1 MDLPFGSNSFLTLA
15 VLVFV
20 SVILLIEGLM
30 SVWKAHKGPE
40 VSRVKRRLQALAAT
54 SDNSAQTQLLKQR
67 LLGETSVLEQ
77 ALMRLPRVRQLD
89 RVLLQS
95 GLRWS
100 VSGLMLSSL
109 TVAALGWLLGLEFAP
124 ASPLIG
130 LLAAGGAAALPIAY
144 VLHRRAKRLD
154 HMGRQLPDMLDI
166 ITRAL
171 RAGHAFTSALKMA
184 GEEMPEPISSEF
196 RTVHDEMNFGISL
209 QQALTHLNERVPLTD
224 LRYFVVAVLI
234 QRDSGGNLT
243 EILTDLSRLLRE
255 RAKLLAKVRV
265 LSSEGRLSAWILGA
279 SRSGSR
285 PRTCISRP
293 ARPTSGSSRSR
304 PPEFVRTPGR
314 RPSSGSPGRWPSSPP
329 RKASGK
335 PRPCG

>member
-1 MDLPFGSNSFLTLA
+1 MDISPGSNSFLTLA

-20 SVILLIEGLM
+20 SVILLIEGLV
-30 SVWKAHKGPE
+30 SLWKTHKGPE

-54 SDNSAQTQLLKQR
+54 SDNSAPTHLLKQR

-77 ALMRLPRVRQLD
+77 LLLRLPRLRQLD

-95 GLRWS
+95 GLRWT
-100 VSGLMLSSL
+100 VAGVVLSSAAA
-109 TVAALGWLLGLEFAP
+109 AALGWLLGSEFAP
-124 ASPLIG
+124 QSPLIG
-130 LLAAGGAAALPIAY
+130 LLAAGGGASLPVALM
-144 VLHRRAKRLD
+144 LHRRARRLQ
-154 HMGRQLPDMLDI
+154 HMARQLPDMLDL

-224 LRYFVVAVLI
+224 LRYFVVAVLV

-279 SRSGSR
+279 MPFVLAGVLNIFN
-285 PRTCISRP
+285 PQFISLLWTDP
-293 ARPTSGSSRSR
+293 IGISMIQYMLVLMLIGALIM
-304 PPEFVRTPGR
+304 
-314 RPSSGSPGRWPSSPP
+314 
-329 RKASGK
+329 RKII
-335 PRPCG
+335 RIRV

>member
-279 SRSGSR
+279 MPFALAGVLNIFN
-285 PRTCISRP
+285 PQFISLLWTDP
-293 ARPTSGSSRSR
+293 IGISMVQYMLVLMLFG
-304 PPEFVRTPGR
+304 GLIM
-314 RPSSGSPGRWPSSPP
+314 
-329 RKASGK
+329 RKII
-335 PRPCG
+335 RIRV